1 MKKRK
6 LKKEDLD
13 KMGDL
18 NLDKVLDEISKIDSR
33 EGIKTIAALLLN
45 ELMKKE
51 REIYLRESID
61 NKANGYYERQL
72 ACFLGNLGISV
83 PRDRKSEFRP
93 AILPSEWQKADESF
107 QEFYS

>member
-51 REIYLRESID
+51 R
-61 NKANGYYERQL
+61 
-72 ACFLGNLGISV
+72 
-83 PRDRKSEFRP
+83 
-93 AILPSEWQKADESF
+93 
-107 QEFYS
+107 

>member
-6 LKKEDLD
+6 LNKEDLD

-45 ELMKKE
+45 ELMKK
-51 REIYLRESID
+51 RKRDLF
-61 NKANGYYERQL
+61 KGKHRQ
-72 ACFLGNLGISV
+72 
-83 PRDRKSEFRP
+83 
-93 AILPSEWQKADESF
+93 
-107 QEFYS
+107 

>member
-33 EGIKTIAALLLN
+33 EGIKTIPKIADRQI
-45 ELMKKE
+45 KK
-51 REIYLRESID
+51 
-61 NKANGYYERQL
+61 
-72 ACFLGNLGISV
+72 SV
-83 PRDRKSEFRP
+83 PPFVLVLRV
-93 AILPSEWQKADESF
+93 I
-107 QEFYS
+107 

>member
-33 EGIKTIAALLLN
+33 EGIKTN
-45 ELMKKE
+45 SSPTFK
-51 REIYLRESID
+51 
-61 NKANGYYERQL
+61 
-72 ACFLGNLGISV
+72 
-83 PRDRKSEFRP
+83 
-93 AILPSEWQKADESF
+93 
-107 QEFYS
+107 